1 MLLYTNSL
9 FFRMFFFLP
18 HAFSGKNTQYYSQH
32 CLFLAG
38 TKSTTI
44 THTHFTLTKKGF
56 KSLYICTRPFIF
68 CSDLFCYYQQTV
80 NPCWTRGN
88 DQLARLVLCVC
99 TNAVQPRPRLVS
111 VGTEAAVPTNRN
123 FKGRAHFRR
132 RLWPP
137 YRHNIFPLQAALDI
151 RPSADSGSGQLHVSR
166 PKKAVAAAAA
176 EASCSRVEEHTTTTA
191 NAAMKRREWEK
202 LNKETTKKTAVQPN
216 RVFGSLE
223 LLNVQKWQT
232 PHWKGL
238 DKSKTKA
245 VVPFWR
251 KSIKNR
257 VKWGKTMLLR
267 RLYPLFMKVNML
279 HVIFHSLL
287 WPLRT

>member
-1 MLLYTNSL
+1 MLLYTNRL

-176 EASCSRVEEHTTTTA
+176 EASFTSRST
-191 NAAMKRREWEK
+191 RR
-202 LNKETTKKTAVQPN
+202 
-216 RVFGSLE
+216 R
-223 LLNVQKWQT
+223 
-232 PHWKGL
+232 
-238 DKSKTKA
+238 
-245 VVPFWR
+245 R
-251 KSIKNR
+251 
-257 VKWGKTMLLR
+257 MLLWR
-267 RLYPLFMKVNML
+267 DGNEKNSTKRPPKKQPFNRIESLDLWNCSTYKNDRPHIEKVWTSPKQRLLCLFDEKAL
-279 HVIFHSLL
+279 KIG
-287 WPLRT
+287 